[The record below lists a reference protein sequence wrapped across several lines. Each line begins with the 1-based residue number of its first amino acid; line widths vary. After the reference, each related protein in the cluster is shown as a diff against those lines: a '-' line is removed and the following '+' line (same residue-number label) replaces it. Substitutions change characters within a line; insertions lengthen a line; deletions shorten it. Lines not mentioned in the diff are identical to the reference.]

1 MEFTNQ
7 YLSYEEYMELE
18 GTLDEVPF
26 NELEFECR
34 RIINSRTQNRLKN
47 KNTNEI
53 PQEVKLLENK
63 MIQTLQ
69 GYYVS
74 LNKAQS
80 GIASVNTD
88 GYSESY
94 ISSNQIS
101 QLIEGKIDVLQDLV
115 STYLFGVIVNN
126 EHLLYCGV

>member
-1 MEFTNQ
+1 MDFTNQ
-7 YLSYEEYMELE
+7 YLSYEEYMELG

-26 NELEFECR
+26 NELEYECR
-34 RIINSRTQNRLKN
+34 RIIDSRTQNRLKN
-47 KNTNEI
+47 ADKI
-53 PQEVKLLENK
+53 PQEVKMLENK

-74 LNKAQS
+74 LEKAQS
-80 GIASVNTD
+80 GVASENTD
-88 GYSESY
+88 GYSVSY

>member
-7 YLSYEEYMELE
+7 YLNYEEYAILG
-18 GTLDEVPF
+18 GTLEEVPF
-26 NELEFECR
+26 NELEYECR
-34 RIINSRTQNRLKN
+34 RIIDSRTQNRLHN
-47 KNTNEI
+47 ADSI
-53 PQEVKLLENK
+53 PEEVKMVENK

-80 GIASVNTD
+80 GVASENTD
-88 GYSESY
+88 GYSVSY

-101 QLIEGKIDVLQDLV
+101 QLIEGKIDVLQDLI
-115 STYLFGVIVNN
+115 SEYLFGVIVNN
-126 EHLLYCGV
+126 EHILYLGV

>member
-7 YLSYEEYMELE
+7 YLEYDEYEELG
-18 GTLDEVPF
+18 GTLEEVPF

-34 RIINSRTQNRLKN
+34 RIIDSRTQNRLKN
-47 KNTNEI
+47 ADEI

-63 MIQTLQ
+63 MINTLQ
-69 GYYVS
+69 DYYIS
-74 LNKAQS
+74 LEKAQS
-80 GIASVNTD
+80 GVSSENTD
-88 GYSESY
+88 GYSVSY

-126 EHLLYCGV
+126 EHVLYLGV

>member
-1 MEFTNQ
+1 MDFTNQ
-7 YLSYEEYMELE
+7 YLTYEEYMVLG

-26 NELEFECR
+26 NELEYECR
-34 RIINSRTQNRLKN
+34 RIIDSRTQNRLIN
-47 KNTNEI
+47 AEEI
-53 PQEVKLLENK
+53 PQEVKMLENK
-63 MIQTLQ
+63 MINTLQ

-80 GIASVNTD
+80 GVASENTD
-88 GYSESY
+88 GYSVSY

>member
-1 MEFTNQ
+1 MDFTNQ
-7 YLSYEEYMELE
+7 YLSYEEYQELE
-18 GTLDEVPF
+18 GTLEEVPF
-26 NELEFECR
+26 NELEYECR
-34 RIINSRTQNRLKN
+34 RIIDSRTQNRLKN
-47 KNTNEI
+47 ADEI

-74 LNKAQS
+74 LEKAQS
-80 GIASVNTD
+80 GVASENTD
-88 GYSESY
+88 GYSVSY

-101 QLIEGKIDVLQDLV
+101 QLIEGKIDVLQDLI
-115 STYLFGVIVNN
+115 SEYLFGVIVNN

>member
-1 MEFTNQ
+1 MDFTNQ
-7 YLSYEEYMELE
+7 YLTYEEYMVLG
-18 GTLDEVPF
+18 GTLEEVPF
-26 NELEFECR
+26 NELEYECR
-34 RIINSRTQNRLKN
+34 RIIDSRTQNRLIN
-47 KNTNEI
+47 ADEI
-53 PQEVKLLENK
+53 PQEVKMLENK
-63 MIQTLQ
+63 MLQTLQ

-80 GIASVNTD
+80 GVASENTD
-88 GYSESY
+88 GYSVSY

>member
-1 MEFTNQ
+1 M
-7 YLSYEEYMELE
+7 
-18 GTLDEVPF
+18 PF
-26 NELEFECR
+26 NELEYECR
-34 RIINSRTQNRLKN
+34 RIIDSRTQNRLKN
-47 KNTNEI
+47 ADEI

-69 GYYVS
+69 NYYIS
-74 LNKAQS
+74 LEKAQS
-80 GIASVNTD
+80 GVASENTD
-88 GYSESY
+88 GYSVSY

>member
-7 YLSYEEYMELE
+7 YLSYEEYAILG

-34 RIINSRTQNRLKN
+34 RIIDSKTQNRLKEAD
-47 KNTNEI
+47 EI
-53 PQEVKLLENK
+53 PEEVKLLENK
-63 MIQTLQ
+63 MINTLQ
-69 GYYVS
+69 NYYIS

-80 GIASVNTD
+80 GIASENTD
-88 GYSESY
+88 GYSVSY

-115 STYLFGVIVNN
+115 SNYLFGVIVND

>member
-1 MEFTNQ
+1 MDFTNQ
-7 YLSYEEYMELE
+7 YLSYEEYMELG

-26 NELEFECR
+26 NEVEFECR
-34 RIINSRTQNRLKN
+34 RIIDSRTQNRLQN
-47 KNTNEI
+47 AEEI
-53 PQEVKLLENK
+53 PQEVKLLINK

-69 GYYVS
+69 GYYIS
-74 LNKAQS
+74 LQKAQS
-80 GIASVNTD
+80 GVASVNTD

-94 ISSNQIS
+94 ISSTQIG
-101 QLIEGKIDVLQDLV
+101 QLVEGKIEALQDLV

>member
-1 MEFTNQ
+1 MDFTNQ
-7 YLSYEEYMELE
+7 YLSYEEYQELE
-18 GTLDEVPF
+18 GTLEEVPF

-34 RIINSRTQNRLKN
+34 RIIDSRTQNRLKN
-47 KNTNEI
+47 ADEI
-53 PQEVKLLENK
+53 PEEVKLLENK

-74 LNKAQS
+74 LEKAQS
-80 GIASVNTD
+80 GVASENTD
-88 GYSESY
+88 GYSVTY
-94 ISSNQIS
+94 ISSSQIS
-101 QLIEGKIDVLQDLV
+101 QLIEGKIDVLQDLI

>member
-1 MEFTNQ
+1 MDFTNQ
-7 YLSYEEYMELE
+7 YLSYEEYMELG
-18 GTLDEVPF
+18 GTLEEVPF
-26 NELEFECR
+26 NELEYECR
-34 RIINSRTQNRLKN
+34 RIIDSRTQNRLKN
-47 KNTNEI
+47 ADKI
-53 PQEVKLLENK
+53 PQEVKMLENK
-63 MIQTLQ
+63 MIQDLQ

-74 LNKAQS
+74 LEKAQS
-80 GIASVNTD
+80 GVASENTD
-88 GYSESY
+88 GYSVSY

>member
-1 MEFTNQ
+1 MDFTNQ
-7 YLSYEEYMELE
+7 YLSYEEYMELG
-18 GTLDEVPF
+18 GTLEEVPF
-26 NELEFECR
+26 NELEYECR
-34 RIINSRTQNRLKN
+34 RIIDSRTRNRLKN
-47 KNTNEI
+47 ADEI
-53 PQEVKLLENK
+53 PEEVKLLENK

-80 GIASVNTD
+80 GVASENTD
-88 GYSESY
+88 GYSVSY

>member
-1 MEFTNQ
+1 MDFTNQ
-7 YLSYEEYMELE
+7 YLSYEEYQELE
-18 GTLDEVPF
+18 GTLEEVPF
-26 NELEFECR
+26 NELEYECR
-34 RIINSRTQNRLKN
+34 RIIDSRTQNRLKN
-47 KNTNEI
+47 ADEI

-80 GIASVNTD
+80 GVASENTD
-88 GYSESY
+88 GYSVSY

>member
-1 MEFTNQ
+1 MDFTNQ
-7 YLSYEEYMELE
+7 YLTYEEYMVLG
-18 GTLDEVPF
+18 GTLEEVPF
-26 NELEFECR
+26 NELEYECR
-34 RIINSRTQNRLKN
+34 RIIDSRTQNRLKN
-47 KNTNEI
+47 ADEI
-53 PQEVKLLENK
+53 PEEVKMLENK

-74 LNKAQS
+74 LEKAQS
-80 GIASVNTD
+80 GVASENTD
-88 GYSESY
+88 GYSVSY

>member
-18 GTLDEVPF
+18 GTLEEVPF

-34 RIINSRTQNRLKN
+34 RIIDSRTQNRLKN
-47 KNTNEI
+47 ADEI
-53 PQEVKLLENK
+53 PQEVKLLINK

-74 LNKAQS
+74 LQKAQS
-80 GIASVNTD
+80 GVASENTD
-88 GYSESY
+88 GYSVSY

-115 STYLFGVIVNN
+115 STYLYGVIVNN
-126 EHLLYCGV
+126 EHLLYLGV

>member
-7 YLSYEEYMELE
+7 YLSYEEYIDLG
-18 GTLDEVPF
+18 GTLEQVPF
-26 NELEFECR
+26 NELEYECR
-34 RIINSRTQNRLKN
+34 RIIDSRTQNRLKN
-47 KNTNEI
+47 ADEI
-53 PQEVKLLENK
+53 PEEVKLLENK

-80 GIASVNTD
+80 GVASENTD
-88 GYSESY
+88 GYSVSY

>member
-1 MEFTNQ
+1 MDFTNQ
-7 YLSYEEYMELE
+7 YLSYEEYMFSG

-26 NELEFECR
+26 NELEYECR
-34 RIINSRTQNRLKN
+34 RIIDSRTQNRLK
-47 KNTNEI
+47 KADEI
-53 PQEVKLLENK
+53 PEEVKRLENK

-74 LNKAQS
+74 LQKAQS
-80 GIASVNTD
+80 GISSENID
-88 GYSESY
+88 GYSVTY
-94 ISSNQIS
+94 IPSNQMGD
-101 QLIEGKIDVLQDLV
+101 LIEHEYGYLNELV

>member
-1 MEFTNQ
+1 MDFTNQ
-7 YLSYEEYMELE
+7 YLSYQEYIELG
-18 GTLDEVPF
+18 GTLEEVPF
-26 NELEFECR
+26 NELEYECR
-34 RIINSRTQNRLKN
+34 RIIDSRTQNRLKN
-47 KNTNEI
+47 ADEI
-53 PQEVKLLENK
+53 PEEVKMLENK

-74 LNKAQS
+74 LNRAQS
-80 GIASVNTD
+80 GVASENTD
-88 GYSESY
+88 GYSVSY

>member
-1 MEFTNQ
+1 MDFTNQ
-7 YLSYEEYMELE
+7 YLSYEEYALLG
-18 GTLDEVPF
+18 GTLEEVPF

-34 RIINSRTQNRLKN
+34 RIIDSRTQNRLKN
-47 KNTNEI
+47 ADEI

-74 LNKAQS
+74 LKKAQS
-80 GIASVNTD
+80 GVASENTD
-88 GYSESY
+88 GYSVTY
-94 ISSNQIS
+94 IPSSQIS
-101 QLIEGKIDVLQDLV
+101 QLIEGKIDVLQDLI

>member
-1 MEFTNQ
+1 MDFTNQ
-7 YLSYEEYMELE
+7 YLSYEEYQELE
-18 GTLDEVPF
+18 GTLEEVPF
-26 NELEFECR
+26 NELEYECR
-34 RIINSRTQNRLKN
+34 RIIDSRTQNRLKN
-47 KNTNEI
+47 ADEI

-74 LNKAQS
+74 LKKAQS
-80 GIASVNTD
+80 GISSENTD
-88 GYSESY
+88 GYSVTY

-101 QLIEGKIDVLQDLV
+101 QLIDGKIDVLQDLV

>member
-1 MEFTNQ
+1 MDFTNQ
-7 YLSYEEYMELE
+7 YFSYQEYIELG
-18 GTLDEVPF
+18 GTLDKVPF
-26 NELEFECR
+26 NELEYECR
-34 RIINSRTQNRLKN
+34 RIIDSRTQNRLKN
-47 KNTNEI
+47 ADKI
-53 PQEVKLLENK
+53 PEEVKMLENK

-80 GIASVNTD
+80 GISSENTD
-88 GYSESY
+88 GYSVSY

>member
-7 YLSYEEYMELE
+7 YLEYDEYEELG
-18 GTLDEVPF
+18 GTLEEVPF

-34 RIINSRTQNRLKN
+34 RIIDSRTQNRLKN
-47 KNTNEI
+47 AEEI

-63 MIQTLQ
+63 MINTLQ
-69 GYYVS
+69 DYYIS
-74 LNKAQS
+74 LEKAQS
-80 GIASVNTD
+80 GVSSENTD
-88 GYSESY
+88 GYSVSY

-126 EHLLYCGV
+126 EHVLYLGV

>member
-1 MEFTNQ
+1 MDFTNQ
-7 YLSYEEYMELE
+7 YLSYEEYQELE

-26 NELEFECR
+26 NELEYECR
-34 RIINSRTQNRLKN
+34 RIIDSRTQNRLKN
-47 KNTNEI
+47 ADEI
-53 PQEVKLLENK
+53 PEEVKMLENK

-74 LNKAQS
+74 LEKAQS
-80 GIASVNTD
+80 GVASENTD
-88 GYSESY
+88 GYSVSY

>member
-1 MEFTNQ
+1 MDFTNQ
-7 YLSYEEYMELE
+7 YLSYEEYALLE
-18 GTLDEVPF
+18 GTLEEVPF

-34 RIINSRTQNRLKN
+34 RIIDSRTQNRLKN
-47 KNTNEI
+47 AEEI
-53 PQEVKLLENK
+53 PEEVKLLENK

-80 GIASVNTD
+80 GVASENTD
-88 GYSESY
+88 GYSVSY